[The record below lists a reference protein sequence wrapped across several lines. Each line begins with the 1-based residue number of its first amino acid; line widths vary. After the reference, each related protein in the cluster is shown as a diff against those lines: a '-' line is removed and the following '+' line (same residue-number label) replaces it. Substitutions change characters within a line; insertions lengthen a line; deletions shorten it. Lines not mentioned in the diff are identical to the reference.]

1 MPYDKEDPVQR
12 WSTAAVPQAERLDY
26 FAVRFG
32 ETAYPIGCDP
42 ADAANFNADVSAA
55 QLSGLTVCKNV
66 ASPMRNYRRREELAR
81 TGEPTF
87 HLVTTQTPWIA
98 EHRASLRLFPRDV
111 LVMDSRYPYM
121 TDIRAPYSAVLVV
134 VSEAWMR
141 QWIPNPALLVGQRI
155 PGNSLWGHPLASYL
169 AELSPDLAAAPP
181 LPLSVIADQVG
192 GLIAL
197 TARAL
202 RDTTLEDT
210 PAVRSLHARILDC
223 LMQRCVE
230 PELTAVDVA
239 ASLAISVRTLH
250 RSFAAANQ
258 TFGDKLIEARA
269 RVALR
274 MLTSPLFKRVTTAE
288 VGWRAGF
295 QSASHFARVI
305 RRRTGWTPLQLR
317 REAHAGEFDGDADP
331 GCNPDTA
338 DGSIGR
344 RRLEPPVP

>member
-12 WSTAAVPQAERLDY
+12 WSTAAVPPEKRMDY
-26 FAVRFG
+26 FAAAFG
-32 ETAYPIGCDP
+32 ETVYPLGMDP
-42 ADAANFNADVSAA
+42 ADAVNFSADVSIA
-55 QLSGLTVCKNV
+55 QLGGLTVCKTV
-66 ASPMRNYRRREELAR
+66 GSPQRTYRRREELAR
-81 TGEPTF
+81 TGEHTF
-87 HLVTTQTPWIA
+87 HLVINQTSWIA

-111 LVMDSRYPYM
+111 LLIDSRYPIM
-121 TDIRAPYSAVLVV
+121 TDVRTPFSAVMVV

-141 QWIPNPALLVGQRI
+141 QWIPSPTLLAGQRI

-169 AELSPDLAAAPP
+169 AELSPDLSAAPP

-202 RDTTLEDT
+202 RDTRLDDT
-210 PAVRSLHARILDC
+210 PAVRALHARILDC

-239 ASLAISVRTLH
+239 ASLGISVRTLH

-269 RVALR
+269 RIALR
-274 MLTSPLFKRVTTAE
+274 TLTSPLFKRVTTAE
-288 VGWRAGF
+288 VGRRAGF

-305 RRRTGWTPLQLR
+305 RQRTGWTPLQLR
-317 REAHAGEFDGDADP
+317 REAHAGNFDWDA
-331 GCNPDTA
+331 
-338 DGSIGR
+338 
-344 RRLEPPVP
+344 

>member
-1 MPYDKEDPVQR
+1 M
-12 WSTAAVPQAERLDY
+12 DY
-26 FAVRFG
+26 FAARMS
-32 ETAYPIGCDP
+32 ETTFPLGCEP

-55 QLSGLTVCKNV
+55 QLGGLTVCKTV
-66 ASPMRNYRRREELAR
+66 GSPQRTYRRREEIAR
-81 TGEPTF
+81 TGEHTF
-87 HLVTTQTPWIA
+87 HLVTVQTPWIA
-98 EHRASLRLFPRDV
+98 EHRASLQLFPRDV
-111 LVMDSRYPYM
+111 LLIDSRYPIL
-121 TDIRAPYSAVLVV
+121 TDIRTPYSTVV
-134 VSEAWMR
+134 VAVSEAWMR

-155 PGNSLWGHPLASYL
+155 PGNSLWGRALASYL

-202 RDTTLEDT
+202 RDTTLKDT

-239 ASLAISVRTLH
+239 ASLGISVRTLH

-269 RVALR
+269 RIALR
-274 MLTSPLFKRVTTAE
+274 MLTSPLFKRVTMAE

-305 RRRTGWTPLQLR
+305 RQRTGWTPLQLR
-317 REAHAGEFDGDADP
+317 REAGTFGWDA
-331 GCNPDTA
+331 
-338 DGSIGR
+338 
-344 RRLEPPVP
+344 

>member
-1 MPYDKEDPVQR
+1 MPDDKEDPVQR
-12 WSTAAVPQAERLDY
+12 WSTADVPQANRMDY
-26 FAVRFG
+26 WAARFG

-42 ADAANFNADVSAA
+42 ADAANFNAEGSAA
-55 QLSGLTVCKNV
+55 QIGGLTVCKSV
-66 ASPMRNYRRREELAR
+66 ASPMRTYRRREELAR
-81 TGEPTF
+81 TGEHTF
-87 HLVTTQTPWIA
+87 HLITAQTPWIA
-98 EHRASLRLFPRDV
+98 EHRGSVRLLPGDA
-111 LVMDSRYPYM
+111 LVIDSRYSNL
-121 TDIRAPYSAVLVV
+121 TDIRAPYSAVMVV
-134 VSEAWMR
+134 VSDAWMR

-202 RDTTLEDT
+202 RDTTLDDT

-223 LMQRCVE
+223 LTQRCVE

-239 ASLAISVRTLH
+239 ASLGISVRTLH

-269 RVALR
+269 GIALR
-274 MLTSPLFKRVTTAE
+274 TLTSLLFKHVTTAE
-288 VGWRAGF
+288 VGRRAGF
-295 QSASHFARVI
+295 QSASHFARVV
-305 RRRTGWTPLQLR
+305 RQRTGRTPLQLR
-317 REAHAGEFDGDADP
+317 REAHGG
-331 GCNPDTA
+331 NPDWEA
-338 DGSIGR
+338 
-344 RRLEPPVP
+344 

>member
-12 WSTAAVPQAERLDY
+12 WSTAAVPQAQRMDY
-26 FAVRFG
+26 FAARMS
-32 ETAYPIGCDP
+32 ETTFPLGCEP
-42 ADAANFNADVSAA
+42 VDATNFNADVSAA
-55 QLSGLTVCKNV
+55 QLGGLTVCKCV
-66 ASPMRNYRRREELAR
+66 GSPQRTYRRREELAR
-81 TGEPTF
+81 TGEHTF
-87 HLVTTQTPWIA
+87 HLVTVQTPWIA
-98 EHRASLRLFPRDV
+98 EHRASLQLFPRDV
-111 LVMDSRYPYM
+111 LLIDSRYPIL
-121 TDIRAPYSAVLVV
+121 TDIRTPYSTVVVV

-155 PGNSLWGHPLASYL
+155 PGNSLSGRALASYL

-181 LPLSVIADQVG
+181 LPLSIIADQVG

-202 RDTTLEDT
+202 RDITLKDT
-210 PAVRSLHARILDC
+210 PAVRSLHAGILDC

-239 ASLAISVRTLH
+239 ASLGISVRTLH

-269 RVALR
+269 RIALR

-288 VGWRAGF
+288 VGRRAGF

-305 RRRTGWTPLQLR
+305 RQRTGWTPLQLR
-317 REAHAGEFDGDADP
+317 REAHAGNFDWDA
-331 GCNPDTA
+331 
-338 DGSIGR
+338 
-344 RRLEPPVP
+344 

>member
-1 MPYDKEDPVQR
+1 MPDDKEDPIQR
-12 WSTAAVPQAERLDY
+12 WSTAGVRQAERMDY
-26 FAVRFG
+26 FAARMS
-32 ETAYPIGCDP
+32 ETTFPLGIYP
-42 ADAANFNADVSAA
+42 ADAANFSADVSAA
-55 QLSGLTVCKNV
+55 QLGGLTVCKCV
-66 ASPMRNYRRREELAR
+66 GSPQRIYRRREELAR
-81 TGEPTF
+81 TAEHTF

-98 EHRASLRLFPRDV
+98 EHRASLQLFPRDV
-111 LVMDSRYPYM
+111 LIIDSRYPILADNG
-121 TDIRAPYSAVLVV
+121 TPFSTVVVV

-141 QWIPNPALLVGQRI
+141 QWIPNPSLLVGQRI
-155 PGNSLWGHPLASYL
+155 PGNSLWGHPLSSYL

-181 LPLSVIADQVG
+181 LPLSVIADQLG

-230 PELTAVDVA
+230 PELTAVEVA
-239 ASLAISVRTLH
+239 ASLGISVRTLH

-258 TFGDKLIEARA
+258 TFGDKLIETRA
-269 RVALR
+269 RMALR

-288 VGWRAGF
+288 VGRRAGF

-305 RRRTGWTPLQLR
+305 RRRTGWTPLQVR
-317 REAHAGEFDGDADP
+317 REAHAGAFDEDA
-331 GCNPDTA
+331 
-338 DGSIGR
+338 
-344 RRLEPPVP
+344 